1 MKKLNELK
9 VDDIL
14 YAIDKHSL
22 AYILE
27 FRVIEIED
35 DKLFVDT
42 PYGLHSLKM
51 NNSYTSNFIFIN
63 YDRLRESYYVST
75 DRDYLIKSYT
85 NYLELSKNYYQN
97 NILELNSHIKQN
109 EDNLNRTL
117 YDLEKIKN
125 IK

>member
-42 PYGLHSLKM
+42 K
-51 NNSYTSNFIFIN
+51 
-63 YDRLRESYYVST
+63 
-75 DRDYLIKSYT
+75 YLVLCS
-85 NYLELSKNYYQN
+85 
-97 NILELNSHIKQN
+97 ILLLI
-109 EDNLNRTL
+109 LVL
-117 YDLEKIKN
+117 L
-125 IK
+125 